1 MQRYITKKIYKTDPA
16 TGKKVVAGVRRLA
29 FYNQTLRTTAILKSG
44 TMEYNLFKKEE
55 PAYLRNYT
63 GEKNPFPNG
72 EGEFIAVTARFLA
85 PDQSTI
91 TLDNTSVSVLKGLS
105 TIQNA
110 GSFVM
115 KIGDEIVAKDLL
127 SVVMPPIPWL
137 VLPYVKGNPNDVV
150 FPPPGVIHF
159 EPQSG
164 WMERSK
170 QKMIS
175 FKTPLPVSTQEGV
188 DLIIKIDKDT
198 AIPLPSQIDNYL
210 LEFQVPSNIFLKS
223 VSVER

>member
-1 MQRYITKKIYKTDPA
+1 MRRTLSKKTYGIDPTTGKRVVKGIKKIP
-16 TGKKVVAGVRRLA
+16 
-29 FYNQTLRTTAILKSG
+29 FYNQTLRTTAVLKSAIL
-44 TMEYNLFKKEE
+44 EYNLFKKEE

-91 TLDNTSVSVLKGLS
+91 TVDNTSIAVLKGLS
-105 TIQNA
+105 LIQNS

-127 SVVMPPIPWL
+127 SVIMPPIPWL

-175 FKTPLPVSTQEGV
+175 FKTPLPVTSQEGV
-188 DLIIKIDKDT
+188 DLIIKIDKDPV
-198 AIPLPSQIDNYL
+198 ISLPPQIDNYL
-210 LEFQVPSNIFLKS
+210 LEFQTPANIFLKS

>member
-1 MQRYITKKIYKTDPA
+1 MRRTLSKKLYGIDTA
-16 TGKKVVAGVRRLA
+16 TGKRVVKGIKKLP
-29 FYNQTLRTTAILKSG
+29 FYNQTLRTTAVLKSG
-44 TMEYNLFKKEE
+44 IFEYSLFKKEE

-91 TLDNTSVSVLKGLS
+91 TVDNSTVAVLKALS
-105 TIQNA
+105 LIQNS

-127 SVVMPPIPWL
+127 SVIMPPIPWF
-137 VLPYVKGNPNDVV
+137 VLPFVKGNPNDVV

-175 FKTPLPVSTQEGV
+175 FKTPLPVTSQEGV
-188 DLIIKIDKDT
+188 DLVIKIEKDP
-198 AIPLPSQIDNYL
+198 AVALSPLIDNYL
-210 LEFQVPSNIFLKS
+210 LEFQTPANIFLKS

>member
-1 MQRYITKKIYKTDPA
+1 M
-16 TGKKVVAGVRRLA
+16 
-29 FYNQTLRTTAILKSG
+29 
-44 TMEYNLFKKEE
+44 
-55 PAYLRNYT
+55 
-63 GEKNPFPNG
+63 
-72 EGEFIAVTARFLA
+72 
-85 PDQSTI
+85 
-91 TLDNTSVSVLKGLS
+91 S

-210 LEFQVPSNIFLKS
+210 LEFQVPSNILLKS

>member
-1 MQRYITKKIYKTDPA
+1 MRRTLTKKVYGIDTA
-16 TGKKVVAGVRRLA
+16 TGKRVVKGIKKIP
-29 FYNQTLRTTAILKSG
+29 FYNQTLRTTAVLKSSIL
-44 TMEYNLFKKEE
+44 EYNLFKKEE

-72 EGEFIAVTARFLA
+72 EGEFIAVSARFLA

-91 TLDNTSVSVLKGLS
+91 MFNNASIAVLKGLS
-105 TIQNA
+105 IIQNS

-127 SVVMPPIPWL
+127 SVIMPPIPWL

-175 FKTPLPVSTQEGV
+175 FKTPLPVTAQEGV
-188 DLIIKIDKDT
+188 DLIIKIDKDPT
-198 AIPLPSQIDNYL
+198 IPLPPEIDYYL
-210 LEFQVPSNIFLKS
+210 LDFETPANIFLKS

>member
-1 MQRYITKKIYKTDPA
+1 MRRFLIKKIYGTDPV
-16 TGKKVVAGVRRLA
+16 TGRKKVAGTRKIP
-29 FYNQTLRTTAILKSG
+29 FYNQTLRTTAVLKPGIL
-44 TMEYNLFKKEE
+44 EYSLFKKEE

-72 EGEFIAVTARFLA
+72 EGEFIALSAQFLA

-91 TLDNTSVSVLKGLS
+91 TIDNTTIAILKGLS
-105 TIQNA
+105 LIRNSA
-110 GSFVM
+110 SFTF
-115 KIGDEIVAKDLL
+115 KIGDDIVAKDML
-127 SVVMPPIPWL
+127 SVIMPPIPWL

-159 EPQSG
+159 EPQSS

-175 FKTPLPVSTQEGV
+175 FKTPLPTTTDEGV
-188 DLIIKIDKDT
+188 DLIIKIEKDPN
-198 AIPLPSQIDNYL
+198 IPLPPGIDNYL
-210 LEFQVPSNIFLKS
+210 LEFQTPANIFLKS
-223 VSVER
+223 NGVER

>member
-1 MQRYITKKIYKTDPA
+1 MRRTLTKRTYGIDPTTRKRVV
-16 TGKKVVAGVRRLA
+16 TGARKLP

-44 TMEYNLFKKEE
+44 VMEYNLFKKEE

-91 TLDNTSVSVLKGLS
+91 TFNNATVAVLKGLS
-105 TIQNA
+105 MIQNS
-110 GSFVM
+110 GSFTM

-127 SVVMPPIPWL
+127 SVIMSPIPWL
-137 VLPYVKGNPNDVV
+137 VLPFVKGNPNDVV

-170 QKMIS
+170 QKMVS
-175 FKTPLPVSTQEGV
+175 FKTPLPVTSQEGV
-188 DLIIKIDKDT
+188 DLIIKIDKDPS
-198 AIPLPSQIDNYL
+198 IPLPPEIDNYL
-210 LEFQVPSNIFLKS
+210 LEFQTPANIFLKS

>member
-1 MQRYITKKIYKTDPA
+1 MRRTLTKRIFGSDPS
-16 TGKKVVAGVRRLA
+16 TGKRIVKGARRLP
-29 FYNQTLRTTAILKSG
+29 FYNQTLRTTAVLKSG
-44 TMEYNLFKKEE
+44 VLEYNLFKKEE

-91 TLDNTSVSVLKGLS
+91 TFDNASVSVLKGLS
-105 TIQNA
+105 LIQNS

-127 SVVMPPIPWL
+127 SVIMPPIPWL

-175 FKTPLPVSTQEGV
+175 FKTPLPVTAQEGV
-188 DLIIKIDKDT
+188 DLIIKIDKDPT
-198 AIPLPSQIDNYL
+198 VALPTQIDNYL
-210 LEFQVPSNIFLKS
+210 LELQTPANIFLKS